1 MALYLF
7 LLAAGA
13 GVVYAVWSFRKKLAA
28 REAASKAR
36 FEQML
41 DPRRL
46 LAASSSE
53 VPPAAPSA
61 AAPAAAAAAKA
72 QPATV
77 VPGVRERFLGP
88 PATLAYYLL
97 KTGLPDCEIFAN
109 VSLSAVV
116 GASGGDRERE
126 QLLRRLSQYQLD
138 FVVCDKNM
146 RIVAAVDVETPGG
159 ADAAGA
165 RQFKADCLKQ
175 AGVRLVRINPAA
187 LPRRD
192 QIRGLF
198 SGG

>member
-1 MALYLF
+1 MLYLF

-13 GVVYAVWSFRKKLAA
+13 GIVYAVWSFRRKLAA

-46 LAASSSE
+46 QAASSSE
-53 VPPAAPSA
+53 VPPAAPSGA
-61 AAPAAAAAAKA
+61 GPAAAAAAKA

-109 VSLSAVV
+109 VPLSAVV
-116 GASGGDRERE
+116 GVPGSGHERE
-126 QLLRRLSQYQLD
+126 QLLRRLSQYQLE
-138 FVVCDKNM
+138 FVVCDKSM
-146 RIVAAVDVETPGG
+146 RIVAAVEMETAAG

-165 RQFKADCLKQ
+165 RQFKADCLRQ
-175 AGVRLVRINPAA
+175 AGVRLVRFDPAA

-192 QIRGLF
+192 QVRGLF
-198 SGG
+198 GGS